1 MDITE
6 KLKNVIRDI
15 PDFPKEGIMFKDIT
29 PILAEP
35 ELVTEVVDYFVQKGK
50 QDKVD
55 VIVGVES
62 RGFLFGLLIAERMG
76 VPFVPV
82 RKAGKLPYKTI
93 SHSYN
98 LEYGSATVEIHED
111 AIKPGQKVMI
121 HDDLLATGG
130 TAMAAAEL
138 INRLGGKVCNYTFLI
153 ELSFLNGKK
162 NITTNQENI
171 YSIVTY

>member
-1 MDITE
+1 MTLTE
-6 KLKNVIRDI
+6 KVQEVIRDI
-15 PDFPKEGIMFKDIT
+15 KDFPKEGIVFKDIT

-35 ELVTEVVDYFVQKGK
+35 QLVSEIVDWFVEKAK
-50 QDKVD
+50 EDKVD

-62 RGFLFGLLIAERMG
+62 RGFLFGLLIAEKLG
-76 VPFVPV
+76 IPFVPV

-93 SHSYN
+93 SHSYD

-111 AIKPGQKVMI
+111 ALKPGQKVMI

-138 INRLGGKVCNYTFLI
+138 VKQLGAEVCNYTFLI
-153 ELSFLNGKK
+153 ELSFLDGKK

>member
-1 MDITE
+1 MTTAE
-6 KLKNVIRDI
+6 KVTQVIRDI
-15 PDFPKEGIMFKDIT
+15 PDFPKEGIIFRDIT

-35 ELVTEVVDYFVQKGK
+35 LLVSEIVEWFVKKAK
-50 QDKVD
+50 QDNID

-62 RGFLFGLLIAERMG
+62 RGFLFGLLIAEKMG
-76 VPFVPV
+76 IPFVPV
-82 RKAGKLPYKTI
+82 RKAGKLPAKTI
-93 SHSYN
+93 SHSYD

-111 AIKPGQKVMI
+111 AIKPGQRVMI

-138 INRLGGKVCNYTFLI
+138 VNRLGGKVCNYTFLI
-153 ELSFLNGKK
+153 ELSFLEGKK
-162 NITTNQENI
+162 NITTHQENI